1 MKLLGITDFL
11 LISISANRQFHLLFF
26 VSSRDNFIGDF
37 APLIHPHLL
46 LKIIFL
52 ISIFL
57 NLKIKVITNTRRIL
71 LYAIGKLKFAYLIK
85 FVSLK
90 LVTFLILRIVP
101 LKKFLIELNKL
112 LFREDVIQCFWVQQ
126 NDYGLA

>member
-1 MKLLGITDFL
+1 MNSIFCYLSSYLIVNDVCHFC
-11 LISISANRQFHLLFF
+11 ISIRG
-26 VSSRDNFIGDF
+26 NFQGDF
-37 APLIHPHLL
+37 IPLIHPHLF

-52 ISIFL
+52 IYVFL
-57 NLKIKVITNTRRIL
+57 NLSLKVITKIRRIL
-71 LYAIGKLKFAYLIK
+71 LYAIRKLKFAYLIK